1 MDNHD
6 SDAAVQL
13 SPTAGYY
20 IRKLLRQQGVASP
33 VEPTADLNLVLGQH
47 YTDPMVR
54 QAKIATL
61 ERLAQYHQVLS
72 SQGSQ
77 HQDALQQ
84 TEQEILQLLD
94 SPITLLESSTQDVTQ
109 DEADATSAVADHAG
123 LILYISDQ
131 GATPAPL
138 AALLQQRGYRV
149 QARCRDDVSMT
160 VVHRVMPDVIVIDC
174 KMSEEGIDL
183 CRTLRAS
190 QALKLISIVM
200 VSALHSVSDRLK
212 ALKLG
217 VTDYLPSPVEPEEM
231 LARLENHIQFQRH
244 CRILEQENQQLQL
257 RLSGSSAEGGQAAQL
272 AKAVL
277 NQNSDYLLF
286 IKADNT
292 ITYANSAACEY
303 LGYGDRELL
312 ETPMDT
318 LDVGLAPEDWAT
330 IWEHLRAHTA
340 LNLNSVHITKSG
352 EALEVLLDLQYLQL
366 GGEEFSYIAAKRA

>member
-33 VEPTADLNLVLGQH
+33 VDPTADLNSVLGQQ
-47 YTDPMVR
+47 YVDPLVR

-77 HQDALQQ
+77 HQGALQQ

-94 SPITLLESSTQDVTQ
+94 SPMTLLESSTQEAEQ
-109 DEADATSAVADHAG
+109 AEDEAAVANHAG
-123 LILYISDQ
+123 LILYITEQ
-131 GATPAPL
+131 GLPPAPL
-138 AALLQQRGYRV
+138 AALLQQRGYAV
-149 QARCRDDVSMT
+149 QTLCHDDVSMT
-160 VVHRVMPDVIVIDC
+160 AVHRAMPDVIVIDC
-174 KMSEEGIDL
+174 KMSEKGIDL

-190 QALKLISIVM
+190 QALKLIAVVM

-244 CRILEQENQQLQL
+244 CRTLEQEKQQLQM

-277 NQNSDYLLF
+277 NQSSDYLLF

-292 ITYANSAACEY
+292 ITYANSAASKH

-330 IWEHLRAHTA
+330 IWEHLRTHTA

-352 EALEVLLDLQYLQL
+352 EALDVMLDLQYLQL